1 VIARIKELPTQ
12 DAVAE
17 LFYQEEIGRTAFVV
31 ASARKAPV
39 EVLES
44 MILLR
49 ELDATKRNIL
59 DIADIN
65 FHLPLHLTAKYHPD
79 PAAIKLLVGHHPQA
93 LLAEDKYGNTPLDL
107 AIQVNENPAVA
118 SLVRELTAAR
128 LAIIAL
134 RTTLLL
140 CIKHGYVYVRSK
152 RHRTVPVALDTQL
165 AFEVPNDN
173 VWSHIMEFLRV
184 VFVGSMY

>member
-1 VIARIKELPTQ
+1 MTVFTL
-12 DAVAE
+12 
-17 LFYQEEIGRTAFVV
+17 
-31 ASARKAPV
+31 ASWLKAPV
-39 EVLES
+39 EVVES
-44 MILLR
+44 MTNLSK
-49 ELDATKRNIL
+49 LDAKKRNVLGIVNIYL
-59 DIADIN
+59 C
-65 FHLPLHLTAKYHPD
+65 LPLHFTAKYHPD

-165 AFEVPNDN
+165 AFEVPNDK